1 MQPCNFVCDDCT
13 RTLCTQGNPTLE
25 PTPEG
30 LEAMLDEAEKELK
43 EIKQELAS
51 LGDDQTEEGRHN
63 G

>member
-1 MQPCNFVCDDCT
+1 M
-13 RTLCTQGNPTLE
+13 E
-25 PTPEG
+25 PTPEE
-30 LEAMLDEAEKELK
+30 LEAMLDEAEKELE